1 MFRLKKTVTV
11 LVVDDDEDTLVVYD
25 RMLSKEGYKVVQARN
40 GKESLE
46 CAAKDIPDVII
57 MDIMMPKAD
66 GISSILKLKTNED
79 TRNIPV
85 IVSTSVEEAED
96 RVTAENLG
104 VAGYVVK
111 KADMKGLI
119 DKIEEVLKREREQ

>member
-1 MFRLKKTVTV
+1 MFRRKSAVTV
-11 LVVDDDEDTLVVYD
+11 LVVDDDEDTLLVYD
-25 RMLSKEGYKVVQARN
+25 RMLSREGYRVIKARN

-46 CAAKDIPDVII
+46 VAAKDLPDVII

-66 GISSILKLKTNED
+66 GISSILKLKTNEG
-79 TRNIPV
+79 TRGIPV
-85 IVSTSVEEAED
+85 IVSTSVEEADD

-111 KADMKGLI
+111 KADMQSLI
-119 DKIEEVLKREREQ
+119 SKIEEVLNNERK